1 MQEHEKNK
9 YEKLLANKGEGNLN
23 RKAEGILERKKGQP
37 EPGKI
42 EVHRITDSIRVAQ
55 CGADAH
61 LSYITWVI
69 TNEGVV
75 VIDTGMGEV
84 SSLVNEDIARE
95 TGLPVK
101 YIIYTHG
108 HVDHAF
114 SATPFMAHNPKVIAH
129 ENIFERVKRYE
140 LVGEYIRR
148 ITPIQFNPLMPP
160 PGSVPAD
167 APRGLPMRAFVPPT
181 ETYRDEYKFEL
192 GGKTFELFHGKGESD
207 DCTLIWVPEEKAVF
221 CGDLLEASFP
231 NLGNPYKVQRYAEEW
246 AVALE
251 RALAYDPDYA
261 LGGDLVIVS
270 KQKIKEV
277 FEENIELL
285 RYLQDSVIKAINEGK
300 NLEEI
305 TEEVQLPP
313 HLENSPNLTQTY
325 SRREFAIYNIVKRYC
340 GYFDFSPTSLL
351 PRPKREIAAVVRNLV
366 GNDEAII
373 NEADRLMREGQLQL
387 ALETLDF
394 ILKPDYENVPAR
406 RKRMEVLE
414 KLADIDICLMSRTAY
429 IYYMLEDERFL
440 ASHQ

>member
-1 MQEHEKNK
+1 MQENK
-9 YEKLLANKGEGNLN
+9 YEDLVSNKGEGNLN
-23 RKAEGILERKKGQP
+23 RKAEGILERKKGP
-37 EPGKI
+37 MMPGKI
-42 EVHRITDSIRVAQ
+42 EVHKVTDNIRVVQ

-69 TNEGVV
+69 TDEGVV

-114 SATPFMAHNPKVIAH
+114 SATPFMVHNPEIIAH

-140 LVGEYIRR
+140 LVGDYIRK
-148 ITPIQFNPLMPP
+148 ITPIQFNPAMRMPE
-160 PGSVPAD
+160 SIPAD
-167 APRGLPMRAFVPPT
+167 SEPPFPMRAFVPPT
-181 ETYRDEYKFEL
+181 ITYRDEYKSL
-192 GGKTFELFHGKGESD
+192 S
-207 DCTLIWVPEEKAVF
+207 
-221 CGDLLEASFP
+221 
-231 NLGNPYKVQRYAEEW
+231 
-246 AVALE
+246 
-251 RALAYDPDYA
+251 YDPDYA
-261 LGGDLVIVS
+261 LGGDLIIVS

-285 RYLQDSVIKAINEGK
+285 RYLQDSVVKAINEGK
-300 NLEEI
+300 NLEQI
-305 TEEVQLPP
+305 TEEVQLPS

-325 SRREFAIYNIVKRYC
+325 SRREFAIYNIFKRYC

-351 PRPKREIAAVVRNLV
+351 PRPKREIGEVVRNLV
-366 GNDEAII
+366 GSDKAII
-373 NEADRLMREGQLQL
+373 NEADRLMHDGQLQL
-387 ALETLDF
+387 ALETLDL

-406 RKRMEVLE
+406 RKRMEVLR
-414 KLADIDICLMSRTAY
+414 KLADIDICLMSRNAF

-440 ASHQ
+440 ASNQ

>member
-1 MQEHEKNK
+1 MQENK
-9 YEKLLANKGEGNLN
+9 YAQLIANKGEGNLN
-23 RKAEGILERKKGQP
+23 RQAEGILERKKGP
-37 EPGKI
+37 MIPGKI
-42 EVHRITDSIRVAQ
+42 EVHKITDSIRVVQ

-61 LSYITWVI
+61 LSYITWVL
-69 TNEGVV
+69 TDEGVV
-75 VIDTGMGEV
+75 VIDTGIGGV

-114 SATPFMAHNPKVIAH
+114 SATPFMVHNPEIIAH

-140 LVGEYIRR
+140 LVGDYISK
-148 ITPIQFNPLMPP
+148 ITPIQFNPTLRMPESFP
-160 PGSVPAD
+160 TGSERPF
-167 APRGLPMRAFVPPT
+167 PMRAFVPPT
-181 ETYRDEYKFEL
+181 ITYRDEYKFTL

-207 DCTLIWVPEEKAVF
+207 DCTLVWVPEEKAVF

-261 LGGDLVIVS
+261 LGGDIVIVS

-285 RYLQDSVIKAINEGK
+285 RYLQNSVVKAINEGK
-300 NLEEI
+300 NLEQI

-325 SRREFAIYNIVKRYC
+325 SRREFAIYNIFKRYC

-351 PRPKREIAAVVRNLV
+351 PRPKREIGAVVRNLV
-366 GNDEAII
+366 GSDEAII
-373 NEADRLMREGQLQL
+373 SEADRLMNDGQLQL
-387 ALETLDF
+387 ALETLDL

-406 RKRMEVLE
+406 RKRMEVLR
-414 KLADIDICLMSRTAY
+414 KLADIDICLMSRNAY
-429 IYYMLEDERFL
+429 IYYMVEDEKFVN
-440 ASHQ
+440 SHQ